1 MKTFLFLFT
10 VFALSSVQASDLDFV
25 LVNKTDRTFE
35 ALYVTNPANKDWDGN
50 LLPEGKVLPAG
61 GKITVKFSSTA
72 TDPTWDINVVDDGR
86 IAVRFDAIKLAG
98 VDKITLK
105 ETKGKVTAEVE

>member
-1 MKTFLFLFT
+1 M
-10 VFALSSVQASDLDFV
+10 QASDLDFI
-25 LVNKTDRTFE
+25 LVNNTSRTFE
-35 ALYVTNPANKDWDGN
+35 ALYVTNRDNKDWDGN
-50 LLPEGKVLPAG
+50 LLAEGKVLPAG

-72 TDPTWDINVVDDGR
+72 KDPTWDINVVDDDSL
-86 IAVRFDAIKLAG
+86 AVRFDAIKLAG

>member
-1 MKTFLFLFT
+1 MKILLFLFAIFT
-10 VFALSSVQASDLDFV
+10 LGHVQASDLDFV
-25 LVNKTDRTFE
+25 LVNATGRTFE
-35 ALYVTNPANKDWDGN
+35 ALYVTNQDNKDWDGN
-50 LLPEGKVLPAG
+50 LLSDGKVLPAG

-72 TDPTWDINVVDDGR
+72 KDPTWDINVVDEGS

-105 ETKGKVTAEVE
+105 ETNGKVTAEVE